1 LPSNFRDARRAALDF
16 KKPGRP
22 GPVSGCLLSCRPAF
36 ERLPPGSIYNSLLL
50 SRVFKAFQ
58 YRDFRLLWFGACT
71 SSIGTWMQKLAQSW
85 LVLQLSNSPFLLGVD
100 AFLGELPIL
109 LFSLLGGVAAD
120 RKNRRHLLLGSQV
133 LQMSCAFLLAILFS
147 LRVVRVWH
155 ILCLSFFTGLA
166 QAFGGPA
173 YQSLIP
179 SLVSIENISNAI
191 ALNSIQFNLA
201 RVIGPVLGG
210 IALARLGAAW
220 CFSLNGL
227 SFVAVILSLL
237 AIHIPFAPSKGNP
250 SVLASMRQGL
260 GFVRRNAVMPSLVV
274 LAFSMTALGV
284 PLIVF
289 LPVFAKDVFHG
300 GVNTYTLLLSTFG
313 MGSIAGALMVA
324 AMGNTKGKGRIALT
338 FLLGLGIAMAAFSLS
353 KLLWVSCVFL
363 FLAGASLV
371 GVLSMVGSL
380 VQEITADSMRGRVMS
395 VYNVAFR
402 GGMPVGSLITGSLV
416 HGFTAPVVLAVNGVL
431 LAALGVYYLTVKRRV
446 ASL

>member
-1 LPSNFRDARRAALDF
+1 MSPDQSQNRRPTTLQW
-16 KKPGRP
+16 
-22 GPVSGCLLSCRPAF
+22 LLR
-36 ERLPPGSIYNSLLL
+36 
-50 SRVFKAFQ
+50 SRIFKAFE

-85 LVLQLSNSPFLLGVD
+85 LVLQLSNSPFLLGLD

-109 LFSLLGGVAAD
+109 LFSLFGGVAAD
-120 RKNRRHLLLGSQV
+120 RMSRRRLLLVSQV
-133 LQMSCAFLLAILFS
+133 LQMSCAFFLAILFS
-147 LRVVRVWH
+147 LHLVKVWH

-173 YQSLIP
+173 YQALIP

-210 IALARLGAAW
+210 IALARLGASW
-220 CFSLNGL
+220 CFGSNGL
-227 SFVAVILSLL
+227 SFLAVIISLL
-237 AIHIPFAPSKGNP
+237 AIHVPFAPPKANQT
-250 SVLASMRQGL
+250 VFASMRQGL
-260 GFVRRNAVMPSLVV
+260 GFVRRTPAMPSLVV
-274 LAFSMTALGV
+274 LAFAMTALGV

-289 LPVFAKDVFHG
+289 LPVFAKDVFHS

-313 MGSIAGALMVA
+313 RIDLRRADGSGHGQRERQRPHRTHVPGAP
-324 AMGNTKGKGRIALT
+324 GRRDGRIFPFEGAPGQLR
-338 FLLGLGIAMAAFSLS
+338 LS
-353 KLLWVSCVFL
+353 VPRRRV
-363 FLAGASLV
+363 LV

-402 GGMPVGSLITGSLV
+402 GGMPVGSLITGRWC
-416 HGFTAPVVLAVNGVL
+416 PI
-431 LAALGVYYLTVKRRV
+431 
-446 ASL
+446 